1 MELLALIALDED
13 NSNLTIL
20 SNPDGVVI
28 VAETDE
34 DNSNLTILSNSRLTP
49 KSKSIDEDNS
59 NLTILSNL
67 SKSVSGAVFLLNH

>member
-1 MELLALIALDED
+1 MPFESFVDED

-20 SNPDGVVI
+20 SNTFGKI
-28 VAETDE
+28 ARG
-34 DNSNLTILSNSRLTP
+34 IA
-49 KSKSIDEDNS
+49 DEDNS